1 MQIIGGVQID
11 GGTKLLAPDSFSIV
25 TTGLILHLDAGN
37 ASSYSGSGSTW
48 TDLSPS
54 AKNGTI
60 TGATYSSAES
70 GYFSFAAASTNKVE
84 VTSAS
89 AIWGLTNNITA
100 EVWYT
105 STNNQPQLMSTGVS
119 NQGFNFGRF
128 TLNPTKFKVTKY
140 NVVDIYRG
148 DIPQNTNWHQAVVTF
163 SSTTGVRVYVDGA
176 LSESLAN
183 NNNLIAGS
191 RLTIGQAESG
201 YHVGKISI
209 VRMYNVALSASD
221 VLQNFNANRSRYGI

>member
-1 MQIIGGVQID
+1 MQIIGGVSID
-11 GGTKLLAPDSFSIV
+11 GGTQLIAPVSFSIV

-37 ASSYSGSGSTW
+37 ASSYPGSGTTW

-54 AKNGTI
+54 AKDGTI
-60 TGATYSSAES
+60 TGATYSAAD
-70 GYFSFAAASTNKVE
+70 GGALSFTSTNKVE

-89 AIWGLTNNITA
+89 AIWGLSNNITS

-105 STNNQPQLMSTGVS
+105 STNYQPQLMSTGVS
-119 NQGFNFGRF
+119 NRGFNFGRF
-128 TLNPTKFKVTKY
+128 TTNPTKFKVTKY
-140 NVVDIYRG
+140 NVVDIYKG

-163 SSTTGVRVYVDGA
+163 SSTAGVNVYVDGI

-183 NNNLIAGS
+183 NNNLATGT

-201 YHVGKISI
+201 YHSGNISI
-209 VRMYNVALSASD
+209 VRMYNVALSASQ